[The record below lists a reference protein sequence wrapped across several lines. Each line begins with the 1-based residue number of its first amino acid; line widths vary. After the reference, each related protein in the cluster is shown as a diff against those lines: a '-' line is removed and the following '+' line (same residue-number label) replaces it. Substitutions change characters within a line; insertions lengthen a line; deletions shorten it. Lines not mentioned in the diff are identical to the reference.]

1 MVVEAD
7 LDRGLTTVSLID
19 HVALAAHDAPAAA
32 RWFERTLGL
41 RREHDEIVEDAG
53 VRLLWL
59 RPDGR
64 HRPGG
69 GTTAMQIVQPLRDGP
84 VRTHLDE
91 HGEGLHHVCFAVPD
105 LARSLQDVS
114 ESTAQI
120 FTGGY
125 GHPCAFLRHGP
136 TGCTVELV
144 QQPA

>member
-1 MVVEAD
+1 MLVDAD
-7 LDRGLTTVSLID
+7 SGRGLTTVSLID
-19 HVALAAHDAPAAA
+19 HVALATHDALAAA
-32 RWFERTLGL
+32 HWFERTLGL

-59 RPDGR
+59 YPDSN
-64 HRPGG
+64 RPGG

-91 HGEGLHHVCFAVPD
+91 RGEGLHHVCFAVPD
-105 LARSLQDVS
+105 IARSLQDVS

-125 GHPCAFLRHGP
+125 GYPCAFLRHGLP
-136 TGCTVELV
+136 GCAVELV
-144 QQPA
+144 QQQPA